1 MEEFSNSLFEQT
13 VLAKP
18 EQLQILPEN
27 ILSLIQNYTQGKLE
41 AISSEEVSLLLKGW
55 FDGTL
60 TKENVVTSEC
70 SYTPCDIDVGFESC
84 TGQKRQRFDRD
95 I

>member
-27 ILSLIQNYTQGKLE
+27 ILSLLHHYTQGKLVPTSAE
-41 AISSEEVSLLLKGW
+41 DVSDLLKGW
-55 FDGTL
+55 FEGTL
-60 TKENVVTSEC
+60 TKEDVVTSEC
-70 SYTPCDIDVGFESC
+70 CNTPCDIDVGLGSS
-84 TGQKRQRFDRD
+84 TRQKRQRLDCD

>member
-1 MEEFSNSLFEQT
+1 MQEFSNSLFEQT

-41 AISSEEVSLLLKGW
+41 PISSQEVSVLLKGW

-60 TKENVVTSEC
+60 TKANVVTSEC

>member
-1 MEEFSNSLFEQT
+1 MEEFSNSPFEQT

-18 EQLQILPEN
+18 EQLQILPES
-27 ILSLIQNYTQGKLE
+27 ILTLVHNYTQDKPTPT
-41 AISSEEVSLLLKGW
+41 SSEEVSTLLKGW
-55 FDGTL
+55 FEGTL

-70 SYTPCDIDVGFESC
+70 GYAPCDIDVGFESG
-84 TGQKRQRFDRD
+84 TRQKRQRVDCD

>member
-1 MEEFSNSLFEQT
+1 MEVISNSLFEQT

-27 ILSLIQNYTQGKLE
+27 ILSLFHNYTEGKLQPT
-41 AISSEEVSLLLKGW
+41 SSEEVTYLLQCW
-55 FDGTL
+55 FNGTL
-60 TKENVVTSEC
+60 TKEDVVTNEC
-70 SYTPCDIDVGFESC
+70 EFTPCDIDVGLESNI
-84 TGQKRQRFDRD
+84 GHKRQRFDCN

>member
-13 VLAKP
+13 VLARP

-27 ILSLIQNYTQGKLE
+27 KLSLIQNYTQGKLE
-41 AISSEEVSLLLKGW
+41 AISFEEVSVLLKAW
-55 FDGTL
+55 FNGTL

-70 SYTPCDIDVGFESC
+70 CYSPCDIDFGFSSC
-84 TGQKRQRFDRD
+84 TGQKR
-95 I
+95 